1 MEIVIRRANTPTE
14 AVEITLT
21 PSEAIGLKNYLTSGL
36 SHNRTYAS
44 DFSVVMKLAVKMCEQ
59 CEDYEAI
66 DELDW
71 RAKSMLDIINERR

>member
-21 PSEAIGLKNYLTSGL
+21 PNEAIGLKNYLTSGL
-36 SHNRTYAS
+36 CQNRTYAS

-66 DELDW
+66 DELEW
-71 RAKSMLDIINERR
+71 RAKSMLNVINERR

>member
-21 PSEAIGLKNYLTSGL
+21 PSEAIGLKNYLTIGICQ
-36 SHNRTYAS
+36 NRTYAS
-44 DFSVVMKLAVKMCEQ
+44 DFIVAKKLAVKMCEQ

-66 DELDW
+66 DEIEY
-71 RAKSMLDIINERR
+71 RAEVMLGITRERR